1 MTLNKFLKL
10 STFFIMIVCVSL
22 IVTTS
27 ISEVFHLPYCQTFT
41 YSSTQNVTKIGQNS
55 FTASQVK
62 NCLMQNGFENIKRL
76 RLDDNGIWRALVKF
90 KKSHFFVSVDYSG
103 TVSIQNERKEY
114 D

>member
-1 MTLNKFLKL
+1 MKINNFLKL
-10 STFFIMIVCVSL
+10 SIFFIMILCFSL
-22 IVTTS
+22 TVTTS

-41 YSSTQNVTKIGQNS
+41 YTSTQNVTKIGQNS

-76 RLDDNGIWRALVKF
+76 RLDDKGIWRALVKF

-103 TVSIQNERKEY
+103 TVSIQNERKKY

>member
-1 MTLNKFLKL
+1 MKLNSILKL
-10 STFFIMIVCVSL
+10 SIFFMMIVCVSL

-27 ISEVFHLPYCQTFT
+27 ISKVFHLPYCHTFT
-41 YSSTQNVTKIGQNS
+41 YSSTQSVAKIGQNS

-76 RLDDNGIWRALVKF
+76 RLDDKGIWRALVKF

-103 TVSIQNERKEY
+103 TISIQNERKKY